1 MKKQDPAFVIVTE
14 YQVIFLKGYEFP
26 EMDFPEYTKLGLK
39 IGMEKVYEWI
49 EATNSNELLCS
60 EGEII
65 DLEPKEFIYSDLFIN
80 STEKQH
86 QLINYVINDLQWK

>member
-1 MKKQDPAFVIVTE
+1 MKNLPLIIVTE
-14 YQVIFLKGYEFP
+14 FQVFFPKGYEFP
-26 EMDFPEYTKLGLK
+26 VPDVTELK
-39 IGMEKVYEWI
+39 INMSKVYEWI

-86 QLINYVINDLQWK
+86 QLINYVIKDLEWKR

>member
-1 MKKQDPAFVIVTE
+1 M
-14 YQVIFLKGYEFP
+14 IFPIISNDHVYFPKGYIFP
-26 EMDFPEYTKLGLK
+26 
-39 IGMEKVYEWI
+39 MEDVTSLRITMLKVYEWI

-86 QLINYVINDLQWK
+86 QLINYVINDLRWK

>member
-1 MKKQDPAFVIVTE
+1 MIFPIITQ
-14 YQVIFLKGYEFP
+14 YQVFFPKEYNFPEMEFP
-26 EMDFPEYTKLGLK
+26 EGLG
-39 IGMEKVYEWI
+39 IGMTKVYEWI

-86 QLINYVINDLQWK
+86 QLINYVINDLRWK

>member
-1 MKKQDPAFVIVTE
+1 MKNIPLIIVTE
-14 YQVIFLKGYEFP
+14 WQVWFPKGY
-26 EMDFPEYTKLGLK
+26 DFGDIKIKNDTPSELK
-39 IGMEKVYEWI
+39 ISIAKVYEWI
-49 EATNSNELLCS
+49 EATGSNELLCS

-86 QLINYVINDLQWK
+86 QLIHYVIKDIQWK

>member
-1 MKKQDPAFVIVTE
+1 MIFPVITTDHV
-14 YQVIFLKGYEFP
+14 YFPKGYIFP
-26 EMDFPEYTKLGLK
+26 TEDVTSLRITMLK
-39 IGMEKVYEWI
+39 AYEWI
-49 EATNSNELLCS
+49 EATNANQLLCS

-86 QLINYVINDLQWK
+86 QLINYVIKYLRWK

>member
-1 MKKQDPAFVIVTE
+1 MKFPLINDF
-14 YQVIFLKGYEFP
+14 QVIFPKGY
-26 EMDFPEYTKLGLK
+26 DFPIPDVTELK
-39 IGMEKVYEWI
+39 ISIAKVYEWI

-65 DLEPKEFIYSDLFIN
+65 DLEPKEFIYSYLFIN

-86 QLINYVINDLQWK
+86 QLINYVINDLRWK

>member
-1 MKKQDPAFVIVTE
+1 MKTIPQIIVTE
-14 YQVIFLKGYEFP
+14 YQVWFSKGYTFP
-26 EMDFPEYTKLGLK
+26 VRDVTELK
-39 IGMEKVYEWI
+39 ISIEKVYEWI
-49 EATNSNELLCS
+49 EATGSNELLCS

-86 QLINYVINDLQWK
+86 QLIHYVIKDLQWKS

>member
-1 MKKQDPAFVIVTE
+1 MKTIPQIIVTE
-14 YQVIFLKGYEFP
+14 YQVWFPKGYEFP
-26 EMDFPEYTKLGLK
+26 EMDFPEYTELGLK
-39 IGMEKVYEWI
+39 IGMAKVYEWI
-49 EATNSNELLCS
+49 EATGSNELLCS

-86 QLINYVINDLQWK
+86 QLINYVIKDLQWKS

>member
-1 MKKQDPAFVIVTE
+1 MIFPEITDTH
-14 YQVIFLKGYEFP
+14 VIFPFGYDFKVNDLALTELSIPLK
-26 EMDFPEYTKLGLK
+26 
-39 IGMEKVYEWI
+39 KVYEWI
-49 EATNSNELLCS
+49 EAANSNHILCP

-86 QLINYVINDLQWK
+86 QLINYVINDLRWK

>member
-1 MKKQDPAFVIVTE
+1 MKFPLIND
-14 YQVIFLKGYEFP
+14 YQVIFPKGYEFP
-26 EMDFPEYTKLGLK
+26 IPDVTELK
-39 IGMEKVYEWI
+39 ISIAKVYEWI

-86 QLINYVINDLQWK
+86 QLINYVINDLRWQST